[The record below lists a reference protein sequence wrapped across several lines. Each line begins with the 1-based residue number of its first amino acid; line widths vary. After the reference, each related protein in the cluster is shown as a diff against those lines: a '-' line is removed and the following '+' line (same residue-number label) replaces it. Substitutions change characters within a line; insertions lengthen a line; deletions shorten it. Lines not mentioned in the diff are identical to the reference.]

1 MSLEDHSSFKPYVGT
16 YIVLTWK
23 ITNARCC
30 LFVGWLYPQPQYV
43 VLKSTEHDLYPVIFR
58 WYPHSHF
65 VLVISFPS
73 DWCNSW
79 FRKVY
84 LQSYIRWLATF
95 WSEQDAAVSLFLLY
109 LISPCCIC
117 LIPIHT
123 LISSWPQSPGETL
136 RGRPRAAQGGA
147 ERFRGKHLGLQRAG
161 DSVGERWIQWI
172 SLKYFKG
179 IYVATQN
186 GIYGDFNINIY
197 VTNVTSYDPI

>member
-1 MSLEDHSSFKPYVGT
+1 MLFICWMALPPTSICCPQKHRTWLISGYFSLVSSLSLCAGDILPFWLMQFMIPLGLSAILHS
-16 YIVLTWK
+16 
-23 ITNARCC
+23 
-30 LFVGWLYPQPQYV
+30 
-43 VLKSTEHDLYPVIFR
+43 
-58 WYPHSHF
+58 
-65 VLVISFPS
+65 
-73 DWCNSW
+73 
-79 FRKVY
+79 
-84 LQSYIRWLATF
+84 WLATF